1 MKASDSRAYCGYSG
15 SGWHAGL
22 GKNILEHERS
32 ASERRTSFSPTGRS
46 GSAERIYASILVALF
61 ERPYCGSPVLAHL
74 ISSSVLLLVPN
85 RLEELSQHV
94 QIERPCPDFANTYFS
109 HCGLVNTHGS
119 GVANIPLLL
128 KYLNFRHIDE
138 SFYWTIL
145 LFDDDLRM
153 AV

>member
-46 GSAERIYASILVALF
+46 GSAERIYASILVVLF
-61 ERPYCGSPVLAHL
+61 ERPYCGLPVLAHL

-85 RLEELSQHV
+85 RLESSHSMYKLKDPAQTSQTPISATV
-94 QIERPCPDFANTYFS
+94 VS
-109 HCGLVNTHGS
+109 
-119 GVANIPLLL
+119 
-128 KYLNFRHIDE
+128 
-138 SFYWTIL
+138 
-145 LFDDDLRM
+145 
-153 AV
+153 